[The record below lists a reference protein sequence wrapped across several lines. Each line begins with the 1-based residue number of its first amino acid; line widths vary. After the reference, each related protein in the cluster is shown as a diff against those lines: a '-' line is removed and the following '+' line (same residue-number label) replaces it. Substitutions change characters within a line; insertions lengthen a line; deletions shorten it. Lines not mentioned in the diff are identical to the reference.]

1 MDLAQRYQD
10 EMAALVGG
18 RVRKTKKPSA
28 WYIQGLDGKRL
39 KIDLLFNRSEE
50 WLQAIDRYIE
60 SLASA
65 LKDE

>member
-1 MDLAQRYQD
+1 VDLAHRYLD
-10 EMAALVGG
+10 DLATLVGG
-18 RVRKTKKPSA
+18 QVRKTKSPA
-28 WYIQGLDGKRL
+28 NWYIQGLDGNFP

-50 WLQAIDRYIE
+50 WLQAIDRYID

>member
-1 MDLAQRYQD
+1 
-10 EMAALVGG
+10 
-18 RVRKTKKPSA
+18 
-28 WYIQGLDGKRL
+28 
-39 KIDLLFNRSEE
+39 LLFNRSEE

>member
-1 MDLAQRYQD
+1 
-10 EMAALVGG
+10 MAALVGG